1 MSGSRKWRGALACVL
16 WASVV
21 ACFLTTG
28 TTRNQPRSVKLRVL
42 PSVDSGEAKGFWVAV
57 QQAATR
63 NKTDAETYMER
74 IVAPANGHMNSK
86 KIVDR
91 SKAIEELI
99 LSMEQTGVLTCVLGG
114 KNLGKS
120 FLKEA
125 ALQRCSSNL
134 VVLSEDMRNKP
145 GANLLHALLQVA
157 NRTEEGQDLK
167 AVVLPAL
174 SAIFSA
180 GLVAFEGLGPAA
192 VPISNSVKDAFV
204 RLVADK
210 TEKVRSALDEFLKM
224 VGKKSKKNC
233 NCGRRGKPCTTRLDM
248 QMDRIVGRG
257 AKPSQLWPR

>member
-1 MSGSRKWRGALACVL
+1 MSGSRKWRGALTCVL

-42 PSVDSGEAKGFWVAV
+42 PSVESGEAKGFWVAV

-74 IVAPANGHMNSK
+74 IVALANGHMNSR

-99 LSMEQTGVLTCVLGG
+99 LSMEQTGVLTCVLDG

-145 GANLLHALLQVA
+145 GANLLDALLQVA
-157 NRTEEGQDLK
+157 NRTEEGEGPQSSGPSCTFGDFFCR
-167 AVVLPAL
+167 
-174 SAIFSA
+174 FS
-180 GLVAFEGLGPAA
+180 GF
-192 VPISNSVKDAFV
+192 
-204 RLVADK
+204 
-210 TEKVRSALDEFLKM
+210 
-224 VGKKSKKNC
+224 
-233 NCGRRGKPCTTRLDM
+233 
-248 QMDRIVGRG
+248 
-257 AKPSQLWPR
+257 

>member
-1 MSGSRKWRGALACVL
+1 MFFDNRDNKKSTAISEAARFYLVLSRVRQRFLGSGATS
-16 WASVV
+16 
-21 ACFLTTG
+21 
-28 TTRNQPRSVKLRVL
+28 
-42 PSVDSGEAKGFWVAV
+42 
-57 QQAATR
+57 ATR

-74 IVAPANGHMNSK
+74 IVALANGHMNSR

-99 LSMEQTGVLTCVLGG
+99 LSMEQTGVLTCVLDG

-145 GANLLHALLQVA
+145 GANLLDALLQVA
-157 NRTEEGQDLK
+157 NRTEEGKDLK

-192 VPISNSVKDAFV
+192 VPISKFC
-204 RLVADK
+204 R
-210 TEKVRSALDEFLKM
+210 
-224 VGKKSKKNC
+224 
-233 NCGRRGKPCTTRLDM
+233 
-248 QMDRIVGRG
+248 
-257 AKPSQLWPR
+257 